1 MAGCESLL
9 DVGCGADSPIQAF
22 SDKLQCVGVDAY
34 KPSIEISKKKGIHK
48 RYYISNA
55 LNLLERFKP
64 KSFDCVFAC
73 EIIEHMPKKQGIE
86 LIRILE
92 AIAKKKVVIMTP
104 NGFVP
109 QKAYNNNPWQ
119 EHKSGWTSQ
128 EMIKR
133 GYKVVG
139 LRGLKYLRGEMSYLK
154 YRPKLLFLLLSNLSQ
169 YFVRNKP
176 EYAFQIL
183 CIKNLNEK

>member
-1 MAGCESLL
+1 
-9 DVGCGADSPIQAF
+9 
-22 SDKLQCVGVDAY
+22 
-34 KPSIEISKKKGIHK
+34 
-48 RYYISNA
+48 
-55 LNLLERFKP
+55 
-64 KSFDCVFAC
+64 
-73 EIIEHMPKKQGIE
+73 
-86 LIRILE
+86 
-92 AIAKKKVVIMTP
+92 MTP